1 MKKRL
6 DELKKS
12 YPPEPD
18 SPIPS
23 PDVNAPSPGNTPPL
37 TENFGYNPAR
47 PTSDSQDY
55 SHNCEFRYFQIRIH

>member
-12 YPPEPD
+12 FPEPD

-23 PDVNAPSPGNTPPL
+23 PDVNAPSPGNTPPH
-37 TENFGYNPAR
+37 TDPYGYNPSKATADF
-47 PTSDSQDY
+47 PAMGK
-55 SHNCEFRYFQIRIH
+55 NCFIGIS